1 MLSNQKQ
8 TIIIRAALCF
18 VLSDSVSERLRA
30 LGLLAFKLSVFVSYM
45 KTLAEKPFNL
55 MNIQQIKSLLSH
67 PLTHLL
73 VRSFALSLVRSVH
86 SNSFQWAIIHFNR
99 IPHHSMIYI
108 VFPVV
113 NSDLMMVSI
122 CVQIK
127 RKFWW
132 KAENQTIY
140 WFQGNNFEIIFTLIT
155 IIPTIANRVRTCN
168 GRRCSLFAKHNVPY
182 VHMCLR
188 AYYNHHPFC
197 FSTIIGVL
205 FGHGGISDFHGL
217 IKFMAY
223 DTRWSIMW
231 ISIHSDFHSQKL
243 QG

>member
-1 MLSNQKQ
+1 
-8 TIIIRAALCF
+8 
-18 VLSDSVSERLRA
+18 
-30 LGLLAFKLSVFVSYM
+30 
-45 KTLAEKPFNL
+45 
-55 MNIQQIKSLLSH
+55 
-67 PLTHLL
+67 
-73 VRSFALSLVRSVH
+73 
-86 SNSFQWAIIHFNR
+86 
-99 IPHHSMIYI
+99 MIYI

-188 AYYNHHPFC
+188 AYYNHHPSRF
-197 FSTIIGVL
+197 FDDNRTVVWAWG
-205 FGHGGISDFHGL
+205 DFWFPRVNKVYGL
-217 IKFMAY
+217 RYEVKHY
-223 DTRWSIMW
+223 VN
-231 ISIHSDFHSQKL
+231 FHSFRLSFAEITGIIAGMTLKVQ
-243 QG
+243 